1 MPGCRRNPLIHYLK
15 SLGVVRLIAEQ
26 LDETARS
33 SWRDGCLVV
42 HTVKSESEIESF
54 FIDEYR
60 PSPIV
65 VPWSGSHFFGLTKVT
80 SPIHRTTPTG
90 TDMLAAFCDPALPQ
104 ESLDRIQ
111 EIRTGIEDISR
122 IMPEAGIHKKSDI
135 ESDSATK
142 KRRKS
147 NFITSLRNQ
156 LSSRMVGWI
165 DTASMME
172 SDQAHF
178 SAMVGSGGG
187 SDGNA
192 NFGDNFL
199 QNLWD
204 VLPDFDPQR
213 APVRGTPVTVA
224 QTSAELLANSLYA
237 TPTSEL
243 VKNRTSGLFDAGG
256 VGGPNAT
263 QGFEGKSATNPWDFI
278 LAMEGAVAFAGAI
291 SRKGAVSKNL
301 LSTFPFQVTTT
312 STGGDSLGDSES
324 VGREF
329 WLPLWDRRATWLE
342 VSQLL
347 SEGRLQVGKR
357 QARSGEEA
365 ARAVAELGVSR
376 GVDSFARFGAM
387 KGRIGGDNYFT
398 TVFLEE
404 FEVRGNPTIT
414 LLRQVDRWVDS
425 YRRACSGS
433 GPQRFR
439 SALRRYDRAV
449 MDYCR
454 AHEGGAESAVR
465 FREIFFR
472 LGDMQREAA
481 SSESFRKDKNGRL
494 VVHPFPSLGGDWV
507 EAVAEDTSAFSLALA
522 LGGLST
528 KRSTGRDNAAGVGSF
543 RMHLEACTAD
553 KFPNWTKAGA
563 FQTWSHSDPVKC
575 LAATAERRFLESRRR
590 LPAKEVLLP
599 FDSFRNASLESV
611 TAFLHGETDLDRFT
625 QFVRPLSTV
634 RLDREAQQKK
644 WWCFQP
650 ELQLSPGSL
659 VPRSYAV
666 LKLSLAPPHVAEKLG
681 MGDRLRPEPKLFAL
695 LRAGHTE
702 EACDLAQRRVRHA
715 LAESDERGTLLPR
728 RDRRGASRSID
739 WHGFP
744 AINAERLAASLL
756 FPLSEWDYSRLKKM
770 VFREDK
776 DSTEQNAE
784 PTTPTEDSTLA

>member
-15 SLGVVRLIAEQ
+15 SLGVVRLIGEQ

-33 SWRDGCLVV
+33 SWRDGCLVI
-42 HTVKSESEIESF
+42 HSAKSESEIESF
-54 FIDEYR
+54 FIEDYQ
-60 PSPIV
+60 PSPIL
-65 VPWSGSHFFGLTKVT
+65 VPWSGSHFFGLKKVT
-80 SPIHRTTPTG
+80 SPRYRKTPTG
-90 TDMLAAFCDPALPQ
+90 TDMLAAFCDSALPRG
-104 ESLDRIQ
+104 SCDRIQ
-111 EIRTGIEDISR
+111 EIRTGIEEIVR

-135 ESDSATK
+135 ESGSAAN

-147 NFITSLRNQ
+147 NFITCLRDQ
-156 LSSRMVGWI
+156 LGSKLVGWI
-165 DTASMME
+165 DAAAMME

-213 APVRGTPVTVA
+213 AQVRGKQMTVA
-224 QTSAELLANSLYA
+224 HASAELLANSIYA

-278 LAMEGAVAFAGAI
+278 LAMEGAIAFAGAI
-291 SRKGAVSKNL
+291 SRKGAVSKSL

-324 VGREF
+324 AGREF
-329 WLPLWDRRATWLE
+329 WLPLWDRKATWPE

-347 SEGRLQVGKR
+347 SEGRLQIGKR

-414 LLRQVDRWVDS
+414 LLRQVDTWVDF
-425 YRRACSGS
+425 YRRACSGT

-449 MDYCR
+449 MEYCR
-454 AHEGGAESAVR
+454 AHEGGAESAER
-465 FREIFFR
+465 FREILFR

-481 SSESFRKDKNGRL
+481 SSESFRKDSNGRL
-494 VVHPFPSLGGDWV
+494 AVRPFPSLGDEWV
-507 EAVAEDTSAFSLALA
+507 EAVAENTSAFSLALS
-522 LGGLST
+522 LGGLAS
-528 KRSTGRDNAAGVGSF
+528 KVAEGGGRATGVGSF
-543 RMHLEACTAD
+543 RMHLEPCTVSRYPD
-553 KFPNWTKAGA
+553 WTKASA
-563 FQTWSHSDPVKC
+563 FQTWTQPDQVKN
-575 LAATAERRFLESRRR
+575 LAATAERRFLEARRH
-590 LPAKEVLLP
+590 LPAKQVLQP
-599 FDSFRNASLESV
+599 FDSLRNASLESV

-625 QFVRPLSTV
+625 QFVWPLSTV
-634 RLDREAQQKK
+634 WLDGEKQQKTWRHFRPK
-644 WWCFQP
+644 L
-650 ELQLSPGSL
+650 ELSVGSL
-659 VPRSYAV
+659 IPRSYAV
-666 LKLSLAPPHVAEKLG
+666 LKLSLAPPHIAKKLG
-681 MGDRLRPEPKLFAL
+681 MEDRLRSEPKLFAL
-695 LRAGHTE
+695 LRSGRTKD
-702 EACDLAQRRVRHA
+702 ACDLAHRRIRHA
-715 LAESDERGTLLPR
+715 LADREGGSLLPR
-728 RDRRGASRSID
+728 RGRRGTTRDID

-744 AINAERLAASLL
+744 AIDAERLAASLL
-756 FPLSEWDYSRLKKM
+756 FPLSEWDYFRLKKI
-770 VFREDK
+770 VFREEN
-776 DSTEQNAE
+776 DSTEQNAKS
-784 PTTPTEDSTLA
+784 TTPTKESTAA